1 MRANRLLSILLLL
14 QLRLRV
20 TADALARE
28 FEVSPRTIYRDM
40 DELSAAGIPIYADRG
55 PGGGFQLLDGFQT
68 RLTGL
73 AHAEAEAML
82 MTGLPGPA
90 DELGLGAAAAQAR
103 RKLLASLPAALQGP
117 AQRIGTR
124 FHLDPVDWYRQREAV
139 PELPA
144 LARAVLD
151 QRRVAMTYRSWRTTR
166 GWLVEPLGLV
176 LKGGHWYLVAQ
187 PAADAPAESGAASA
201 KTAPEPRIFK
211 VASIEQCTVQD
222 GTFARPEPFDLAGW
236 WAAALERFE
245 RELRPLTATLQVTA
259 AGCAALAELGAF
271 AATAVAASAAANDSG
286 TRVVDLPIESIE
298 RGALLLLGLGAEV
311 TVLAPA
317 TLRQQLHT
325 LALDVA
331 RRSE

>member
-1 MRANRLLSILLLL
+1 MRADRLLSILLLL

-28 FEVSPRTIYRDM
+28 FEVSPRTIYRDI
-40 DELSAAGIPIYADRG
+40 DALSAAGIPIYADRG

-73 AHAEAEAML
+73 VHDEAEAML

-124 FHLDPVDWYRQREAV
+124 FHLDAVDWYRQREAV
-139 PELPA
+139 PALPA

-151 QRRVAMTYRSWRTTR
+151 QRRVALSYCSWRATR
-166 GWLVEPLGLV
+166 DWNVEPLGLV

-187 PAADAPAESGAASA
+187 PASTAPADGAALA
-201 KTAPEPRIFK
+201 TTASEPRIFK
-211 VASIEQCTVQD
+211 VASIEHCTAQD

-236 WAAALERFE
+236 WATALERFE
-245 RELRPLTATLQVTA
+245 RELRPLTATLQVSA
-259 AGCAALAELGAF
+259 AGCAALTELGAF
-271 AATAVAASAAANDSG
+271 AATAVSASAATVDGGA
-286 TRVVDLPIESIE
+286 RVVRLPIESIE
-298 RGALLLLGLGAEV
+298 RGALLLLGLGPEV
-311 TVLAPA
+311 TVLAPTA
-317 TLRQQLHT
+317 LRQRLHA